1 MLEVLK
7 KISWPAEPVPWA
19 QDWQRVRRPEVAR
32 DFALTGTTR
41 RWLQRLPAR
50 RRPYRLCT
58 AFPRVANR
66 IAWVWPGSISGQVTR
81 LAAFRAGMAENGFVE
96 GQHFQLDLRYAD
108 GRYER
113 FPTLMAEA
121 LAGQPAILMVVTIA
135 SVHAAQQ
142 ATRTVPI
149 ILDRRAHV

>member
-7 KISWPAEPVPWA
+7 KISWPAQPAPWA

-32 DFALTGTTR
+32 DYALTGTTR

-66 IAWVWPGSISGQVTR
+66 IAWLWPDEAMSAQVLEDLLIDRRGGRSGFPHWVTR
-81 LAAFRAGMAENGFVE
+81 ELRRLQEFNQQHRVELRPEGFMEAAGRVLGGM
-96 GQHFQLDLRYAD
+96 
-108 GRYER
+108 
-113 FPTLMAEA
+113 
-121 LAGQPAILMVVTIA
+121 
-135 SVHAAQQ
+135 
-142 ATRTVPI
+142 
-149 ILDRRAHV
+149 